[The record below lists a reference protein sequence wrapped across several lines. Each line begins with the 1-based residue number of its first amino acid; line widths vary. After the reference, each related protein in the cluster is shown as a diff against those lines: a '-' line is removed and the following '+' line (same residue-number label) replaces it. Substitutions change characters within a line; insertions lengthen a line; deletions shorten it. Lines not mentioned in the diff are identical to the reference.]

1 MTVEERSNT
10 AKVDILGVDFDNTT
24 MLQMVEN
31 IKTFF
36 ANQSTNNLF
45 IVTANPEIVNYATT
59 YQAYLELINQA
70 SYIVADGTGVVKAS
84 YTWY

>member
-31 IKTFF
+31 IKPFL
-36 ANQSTNNLF
+36 Q
-45 IVTANPEIVNYATT
+45 
-59 YQAYLELINQA
+59 INQR
-70 SYIVADGTGVVKAS
+70 IIFL
-84 YTWY
+84 

>member
-31 IKTFF
+31 IKTFL
-36 ANQSTNNLF
+36 Q
-45 IVTANPEIVNYATT
+45 
-59 YQAYLELINQA
+59 INQRIIFY
-70 SYIVADGTGVVKAS
+70 SNS
-84 YTWY
+84 QP

>member
-1 MTVEERSNT
+1 
-10 AKVDILGVDFDNTT
+10 

-36 ANQSTNNLF
+36 ANQSKMNNLF

-59 YQAYLELINQA
+59 HQAYLELINQA

-84 YTWY
+84 HCLKQPQAY